1 MKRRHLLATAGSALT
16 VSSVGCLG
24 FFEDEEQTVRLGQVT
39 VNNADVEPHEIQVE
53 VHRDGE
59 VVHQSG
65 EEVSAMEDN
74 RMGGYVAE
82 CTWGDTPGEYTVVA
96 EADGESTE
104 SNLTQRYGDYA
115 DCVVAM
121 VMYREQDGLL
131 ILSADNCD
139 LAESDT
145 ACAFAKE

>member
-1 MKRRHLLATAGSALT
+1 MKRRRLLATAGSALT
-16 VSSVGCLG
+16 VTSTGCLG
-24 FFEDEEQTVRLGQVT
+24 FFEDEEPTVRLGQVI
-39 VNNADVEPHEIQVE
+39 VSNADVDPHEMQVE

-65 EEVSAMEDN
+65 GVIPPEDD

-82 CTWGDTPGEYTVVA
+82 CTWGDTPGEYVVVA
-96 EADGESTE
+96 EADGESAE

-115 DCVVAM
+115 DCVMAM

-131 ILSADNCD
+131 VLSADNCD
-139 LAESDT
+139 LDETDT